1 MSTVTLKVGGMTC
14 GGCERS
20 IERALSSV
28 PGVRSVQA
36 DHASGRVV
44 LEAESLTEDRLKRT
58 VEDAGFD
65 WGGMETSAQA

>member
-28 PGVRSVQA
+28 PGVRSVRA
-36 DHASGRVV
+36 DHATGRVI
-44 LEAESLTEDRLKRT
+44 LEGETPTAEQLRRI

-65 WGGMETSAQA
+65 WGGLEASASA